1 VIRVGVLSP
10 HVAEGPESELPLMAP
25 DHVRTV
31 VSRIRVGGSNP
42 DPGASPPGS
51 ADGLRALARHEAIDE
66 AVSDFAPGSVDVLGY
81 ASTSTAYALGYDA
94 EPRLVERVSGQWD
107 VPVCSTSMSAVGAL
121 RSFHIDRVAL
131 VHPPWFGDALS
142 NLGAEYFRS
151 QGFCVGGSSL
161 ADVPTDPN
169 LVAPGMVV
177 DWVSRH
183 VSDDAEAVF
192 IGGNGLRAA
201 RAIGELEDK
210 LGRLVL
216 ESNQVLLWSILA
228 RAGVSLDIR
237 GYGMLFEESPHQ
249 HGDPGR

>member
-1 VIRVGVLSP
+1 
-10 HVAEGPESELPLMAP
+10 
-25 DHVRTV
+25 
-31 VSRIRVGGSNP
+31 
-42 DPGASPPGS
+42 
-51 ADGLRALARHEAIDE
+51 
-66 AVSDFAPGSVDVLGY
+66 VDVLGY

-94 EPRLVERVSGQWD
+94 DPRLVERVSGQWD
-107 VPVCSTSMSAVGAL
+107 VPVCSTSMSAVGAW

-131 VHPPWFGDALS
+131 VHPPWFGDAVS
-142 NLGAEYFRS
+142 NL
-151 QGFCVGGSSL
+151 
-161 ADVPTDPN
+161 
-169 LVAPGMVV
+169 
-177 DWVSRH
+177 
-183 VSDDAEAVF
+183 DAEAVF